1 MPDVL
6 FEAAAP
12 IATITLHRPDKRNAV
27 HRPMAQAL
35 RMADGRW
42 AFSAGTG
49 ACR

>member
-6 FEAAAP
+6 FEATAP